1 MGSNDVSEAG
11 DPDLMRT
18 FVRALLEDVHALERM
33 LDEDRIESGVRRIGA
48 EQEMFLVDR
57 AYRPKAAVLAILE
70 HLRGQPFTTE
80 LAQFNLEA
88 NMPPM
93 VLGGDCLSRM
103 ESTLAGLTEAAREA
117 AARESTFVLLCGILP
132 TLERSHL
139 SLDWM
144 TPIPRYHQL
153 NRRMTELRGGKFK
166 TLIKGLDEL
175 QVTHDNVMLEA
186 CNTSFQIHFQVGA
199 QEFAKLYNLA
209 QAVTAP
215 VLAAACNSPLLL
227 GHRLWHETRVAL
239 FQQSLDTRSETHI
252 QRGSRQRVSFG
263 ERWVERSILEI
274 HREDVARFRSLI
286 ALPQGESPMAMLD
299 RGEIPPLSAL
309 RLHNGTVYRW
319 NRPCYGVADGVAHLR
334 IENRVLPAGPSIRDQ
349 VANAAFFFGLMSALS
364 DEHEDITR
372 VMAFDDAKSNFVAA
386 ARYGLQARMRWI
398 GGRTWDAE
406 RLILEELL
414 PRARKGLHA
423 RDLRGADVELYLG
436 VLEER
441 VRSGRTGAQWTLDS
455 LAAMGT
461 RGKPAESYR
470 ALARAMLQQQEA
482 GLPVHQWPLAEL
494 DGGSGEQDNFRTI
507 GQIMTSDVFTVH
519 PEDLV
524 DLAASLMEWE
534 HLRYV
539 PVEDRDGHLV
549 GLLSHRQLLKLKTR
563 STHEERSTAVHDLMI
578 ENPVT
583 VTPETTTLEAIKVL
597 DRHKI
602 GCLPVVRDGKLV
614 GIVTEHDFV
623 EISKR
628 LLERWLSDGRA

>member
-1 MGSNDVSEAG
+1 MGSNQISEPS
-11 DPDLMRT
+11 DPAQMRT

-33 LDEDRIESGVRRIGA
+33 LERGMIESGIRRIGA

-57 AYRPKAAVLAILE
+57 AYRPKAASLQVLE
-70 HLRGQPFTTE
+70 HLQGQPFTTE

-93 VLGGDCLSRM
+93 VLGGNCLSQM
-103 ESTLAGLTEAAREA
+103 ERTLDQLTEAAREA
-117 AARESTFVLLCGILP
+117 AAHEKTFVLLCGILP
-132 TLERSHL
+132 TLERTHL

-153 NRRMTELRGGKFK
+153 NRMMTELRGGQFK

-175 QVTHDNVMLEA
+175 QITHDNVMLEA
-186 CNTSFQIHFQVGA
+186 CNTSFQLHFQVSA
-199 QEFAKLYNLA
+199 EEFAKLYNLA

-227 GHRLWHETRVAL
+227 GHRLWNETRVAL
-239 FQQSLDTRSETHI
+239 FQQSLDTRSEAHI
-252 QRGSRQRVSFG
+252 QRGTRQRVSFG
-263 ERWVERSILEI
+263 ERWVENSIMEI
-274 HREDVARFRSLI
+274 YREDVARFRSLI
-286 ALPQGESPMAMLD
+286 AMPQGESPARFLE
-299 RGEIPPLSAL
+299 RGEVPPLSAL

-319 NRPCYGVADGVAHLR
+319 NRPCYGTHEGVAHLR
-334 IENRVLPAGPSIRDQ
+334 IENRVLPAGPSVRDQ
-349 VANAAFFFGLMSALS
+349 VANAAFFFGLMCALS

-372 VMAFDDAKSNFVAA
+372 VMSFDDAKSNFVAA

-406 RLILEELL
+406 RLILDELI
-414 PRARKGLHA
+414 PRARKGLES
-423 RDLRGADVELYLG
+423 RGLRGEDIDLYLG

-441 VRSGRTGAQWTLDS
+441 VRSGRTGAQWVLDS

-461 RGKPAESYR
+461 RGKPSERYR
-470 ALARAMLQQQEA
+470 SLARVMMHQQED
-482 GLPVHQWPLAEL
+482 GRPVHEWPLADLE
-494 DGGSGEQDNFRTI
+494 GGPSEQDNYRTI
-507 GQIMTSDVFTVH
+507 GQIMTTDVFTVH
-519 PEDLV
+519 PEDLL

-539 PVEDRDGHLV
+539 PVEDREGALV
-549 GLLSHRQLLKLKTR
+549 GLVSHRQLLKL
-563 STHEERSTAVHDLMI
+563 TANPDREAPSAAVRDLMI
-578 ENPVT
+578 TEPIT
-583 VTPETTTLEAIKVL
+583 VTPDTSTLDAIEVM

-628 LLERWLSDGRA
+628 LLQRWLRDA

>member
-1 MGSNDVSEAG
+1 MGTHQISEAA
-11 DPDLMRT
+11 DAVQMRT

-33 LDEDRIESGVRRIGA
+33 LAEDKIESGIRRIGA
-48 EQEMFLVDR
+48 EQEMFLVAR
-57 AYRPKAAVLAILE
+57 AYRPKAAALSVLE
-70 HLRGQPFTTE
+70 HLQGQPFTTE
-80 LAQFNLEA
+80 LAQFNLET

-93 VLGGDCLSRM
+93 ELGGDCLARM
-103 ESTLAGLTEAAREA
+103 ESTLDLLTESAREA
-117 AARESTFVLLCGILP
+117 AARENAFVLLCGILP

-139 SLDWM
+139 TLDWM

-153 NRRMTELRGGKFK
+153 NRMMTELRGGTFK

-199 QEFAKLYNLA
+199 DEFAKLYNLA

-227 GHRLWHETRVAL
+227 GHRLWNETRVAL

-263 ERWVERSILEI
+263 ERWVERSIMEI
-274 HREDVARFRSLI
+274 YREDVARFRSLI
-286 ALPQGESPMAMLD
+286 SMPQGESPLSLLD

-319 NRPCYGVADGVAHLR
+319 NRPCYGLADGVAHLR
-334 IENRVLPAGPSIRDQ
+334 IENRVLPAGPSVRDQ

-372 VMAFDDAKSNFVAA
+372 VMSFDDAKANFVAA
-386 ARYGLQARMRWI
+386 ARYGLQARVRWI

-406 RLILEELL
+406 RLLVDELL
-414 PRARKGLHA
+414 PRARKGLLA
-423 RDLRGADVELYLG
+423 RGLRPEDVELYLG

-441 VRSGRTGAQWTLDS
+441 VRSGRTGAQWALDS

-461 RGKPAESYR
+461 RGKPAERYR
-470 ALARAMLQQQEA
+470 ALARTMMHQQED
-482 GLPVHQWPLAEL
+482 GRPVHQWPLAEL
-494 DGGSGEQDNFRTI
+494 EGGPSEQDNFRTI

-519 PEDLV
+519 PEDLL

-539 PVEDRDGHLV
+539 PVEDREGRLV
-549 GLLSHRQLLKLKTR
+549 GLISHRQLLKLNARAKNEP
-563 STHEERSTAVHDLMI
+563 SSAAVRDLMI
-578 ENPVT
+578 SDPVT
-583 VTPETTTLEAIKVL
+583 VTPETTTLEAIETM

-602 GCLPVVRDGKLV
+602 GCLPVVREGKLV

-628 LLERWLSDGRA
+628 LLKRWLSDA